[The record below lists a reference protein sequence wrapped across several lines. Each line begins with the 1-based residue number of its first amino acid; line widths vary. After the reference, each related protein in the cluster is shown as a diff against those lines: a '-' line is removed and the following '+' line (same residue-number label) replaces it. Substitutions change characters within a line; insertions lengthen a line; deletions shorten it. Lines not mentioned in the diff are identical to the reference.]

1 MSSLDKEKIVNKQI
15 QRKYDA
21 KSRRQKEKRTERI
34 TLRSTSTV
42 KEQFENICKKSG
54 KSQSEVFEEFVLKNK
69 VTIVPGAEEASKKLC
84 NIYNELHKLQIII
97 QNKGI
102 TGAEEY
108 IRQQRENV
116 EKVSNDLFTNL
127 KKGVF

>member
-1 MSSLDKEKIVNKQI
+1 MSRLDKEKIVNKQI
-15 QRKYDA
+15 QCKYDT
-21 KSRRQKEKRTERI
+21 KNRRQKEKRTERI
-34 TLRSTSTV
+34 TLRSTSSV
-42 KEQFENICKKSG
+42 KEKFESICKNSG
-54 KSQSEVFEEFVLKNK
+54 KSQSEVFEELVLKNK

-84 NIYNELHKLQIII
+84 GIYDKLNKLQTII
-97 QNKGI
+97 QNKDI

-108 IRQQRENV
+108 IRQERENV